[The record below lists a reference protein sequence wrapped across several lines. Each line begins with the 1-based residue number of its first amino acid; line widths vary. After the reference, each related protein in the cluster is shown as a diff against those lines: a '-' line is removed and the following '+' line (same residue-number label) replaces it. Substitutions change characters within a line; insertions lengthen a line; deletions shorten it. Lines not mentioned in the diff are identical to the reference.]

1 MLNTMQA
8 KLGLAILVAAALTG
22 CATSTKPGAV
32 GVTRSQ
38 MMLVSAEEVDS
49 MALASFSNQNQKAK
63 SEGRLVTKGAEYNR
77 VAKIAKAL
85 QVQVPVFRDDA
96 KDWKWELAL
105 IDAPVLNASCAPG
118 GKITFYTGLIRK
130 LKLTDDEIAMVM
142 GHEIAHALRE
152 HGRERLSQAKA
163 TGGLTALAGVLAP
176 TKGLQ
181 VAVAS
186 EASHYLFTLPNS
198 REHES
203 EADTMGLELAAR
215 AGYNPRAA
223 MSVWEK
229 MAAEG
234 GGAGGSEFLST
245 HPSDT
250 TRIASLTAMQPRV
263 TPLYEAAIKPEAAG
277 SAKAEAAGKS
287 DAAATPAASTKSRKK
302 KSSKAK

>member
-1 MLNTMQA
+1 MQT
-8 KLGLAILVAAALTG
+8 KLCLTVIAVAALAG

-38 MMLVSAEEVDS
+38 MMLVSASEVDA
-49 MALASFSNQNQKAK
+49 MALSSFSNQNQKAK
-63 SEGRLVTKGAEYNR
+63 SEGRLVTKGTEYNR
-77 VAKIAKAL
+77 VARIAKAL

-118 GKITFYTGLIRK
+118 GKITFYTGLIRQ

-152 HGRERLSQAKA
+152 HGRERMSQAKA

-176 TKGLQ
+176 SKGLQ

-186 EASHYLFTLPNS
+186 EATHYLFTLPNS

-229 MAAEG
+229 MAAAS
-234 GGAGGSEFLST
+234 GGAGNAEFLST
-245 HPSDT
+245 HPSDS

-263 TPLYEAAIKPEAAG
+263 TPLYDAATKPEGAAKQEAPAKPE
-277 SAKAEAAGKS
+277 SATK
-287 DAAATPAASTKSRKK
+287 PASTTKAGKK
-302 KSSKAK
+302 KSSK

>member
-1 MLNTMQA
+1 MQT
-8 KLGLAILVAAALTG
+8 KLCLTVIAVAALAG

-38 MMLVSAEEVDS
+38 MMLVSASEVDA
-49 MALASFSNQNQKAK
+49 MALTSFSNQNQKAK
-63 SEGRLVTKGAEYNR
+63 SEGRLVTKGTEYNR
-77 VAKIAKAL
+77 VARIAKAL

-118 GKITFYTGLIRK
+118 GKITFYTGLIRQ

-152 HGRERLSQAKA
+152 HGRERMSQAKA

-176 TKGLQ
+176 SKGLQ

-186 EASHYLFTLPNS
+186 EATHYLFTLPNS

-229 MAAEG
+229 MAAAS
-234 GGAGGSEFLST
+234 GGAGNAEFLST
-245 HPSDT
+245 HPSDS

-263 TPLYEAAIKPEAAG
+263 TPLYEAATKPEGAAKPEAPAKPE
-277 SAKAEAAGKS
+277 SASKP
-287 DAAATPAASTKSRKK
+287 AATSKTGKK
-302 KSSKAK
+302 KSSR

>member
-1 MLNTMQA
+1 MLNTMQT
-8 KLGLAILVAAALTG
+8 KLCLAVIAVAALAG

-32 GVTRSQ
+32 GVTRTQLLIVPAS
-38 MMLVSAEEVDS
+38 EVDA
-49 MALASFSNQNQKAK
+49 MALSDFSNQNQKAK
-63 SEGRLVTKGAEYNR
+63 SAGRLLTSGPEYTR
-77 VAKIAKAL
+77 VARIAKAL
-85 QVQVPVFRDDA
+85 QVQVPVFRDDT

-105 IDAPVLNASCAPG
+105 IDAPILNATCAPG

-130 LKLTDDEIAMVM
+130 LKLTDDEIAMIM

-152 HGRERLSQAKA
+152 HGRERMSQAKA
-163 TGGLTALAGVLAP
+163 TGGLAALANVLAP

-198 REHES
+198 RQNET
-203 EADTMGLELAAR
+203 EADTIGLELAAR
-215 AGYNPRAA
+215 AGYNPKAA

-234 GGAGGSEFLST
+234 GGAGNAEFLST
-245 HPSDT
+245 HPADS

-263 TPLYEAAIKPEAAG
+263 VPLYEAAAKADTG
-277 SAKAEAAGKS
+277 SSKAEASAS
-287 DAAATPAASTKSRKK
+287 PAASGKPAATTKSRKK
-302 KSSKAK
+302 KSSK

>member
-1 MLNTMQA
+1 MLNPMQA
-8 KLGLAILVAAALTG
+8 KFGFAVLVAAALSG

-38 MMLVSAEEVDS
+38 MMLVSAEEVDT

-77 VAKIAKAL
+77 VARIAKAL

-245 HPSDT
+245 HPSDS

-263 TPLYEAAIKPEAAG
+263 TPLYEAAIKP
-277 SAKAEAAGKS
+277 SASAETEVAGKS

-302 KSSKAK
+302 KSAKAK

>member
-1 MLNTMQA
+1 MLNTMQT
-8 KLGLAILVAAALTG
+8 KLCLTVIAVAALAG

-38 MMLVSAEEVDS
+38 MMLVSASEVDA
-49 MALASFSNQNQKAK
+49 MALSSFSNQNQKAK
-63 SEGRLVTKGAEYNR
+63 SEGRLVTKGTEYNR
-77 VAKIAKAL
+77 VARIAKAL

-118 GKITFYTGLIRK
+118 GKITFYTGLIRQ

-152 HGRERLSQAKA
+152 HGRERMSQAKA

-176 TKGLQ
+176 SKGLQ

-186 EASHYLFTLPNS
+186 EATHYLFTLPNS

-229 MAAEG
+229 MAAAS
-234 GGAGGSEFLST
+234 GGAGNAEFLST
-245 HPSDT
+245 HPSDS

-263 TPLYEAAIKPEAAG
+263 TPLYDAATKPEGAAKQEAPAKPE
-277 SAKAEAAGKS
+277 SATK
-287 DAAATPAASTKSRKK
+287 PASTTKAGKK
-302 KSSKAK
+302 KSSK

>member
-8 KLGLAILVAAALTG
+8 KLGLAVLVAAALAG

-38 MMLVSAEEVDS
+38 MMLVSAEEVDT

-85 QVQVPVFRDDA
+85 QAQVPVFREDA

-245 HPSDT
+245 HPSDS

-263 TPLYEAAIKPEAAG
+263 TPLYDAAIKPSA
-277 SAKAEAAGKS
+277 SAKADTEVAGKS

-302 KSSKAK
+302 KSAKAK

>member
-1 MLNTMQA
+1 MLNTMQT
-8 KLGLAILVAAALTG
+8 KLCLTVIAVAALAG

-38 MMLVSAEEVDS
+38 MMLVSASEVDA
-49 MALASFSNQNQKAK
+49 MALSSFSNQNQKAK
-63 SEGRLVTKGAEYNR
+63 SEGRLVTKGTEYNR
-77 VAKIAKAL
+77 VARIAKAL

-118 GKITFYTGLIRK
+118 GKITFYTGLIRQ

-152 HGRERLSQAKA
+152 HGRERMSQAKA

-176 TKGLQ
+176 SKGLQ

-186 EASHYLFTLPNS
+186 EATHYLFTLPNS

-229 MAAEG
+229 MAAAS
-234 GGAGGSEFLST
+234 GGAGNAEFLST
-245 HPSDT
+245 HPSDS

-263 TPLYEAAIKPEAAG
+263 TPLYDAATKPEGAAKPEAPAKPE
-277 SAKAEAAGKS
+277 SASKPE
-287 DAAATPAASTKSRKK
+287 STRKTGKK
-302 KSSKAK
+302 KSSR

>member
-1 MLNTMQA
+1 MQT
-8 KLGLAILVAAALTG
+8 KLCLTVIAVAALAG

-38 MMLVSAEEVDS
+38 MMLVSASEVDA
-49 MALASFSNQNQKAK
+49 MALSSFSNQNQKAK
-63 SEGRLVTKGAEYNR
+63 SEGRLVTKGTEYNR
-77 VAKIAKAL
+77 VARIAKAL

-118 GKITFYTGLIRK
+118 GKITFYTGLIRQ

-152 HGRERLSQAKA
+152 HGRERMSQAKA

-176 TKGLQ
+176 SKGLQ

-186 EASHYLFTLPNS
+186 EATHYLFTLPNS

-229 MAAEG
+229 MAAAS
-234 GGAGGSEFLST
+234 GGAGNAEFLST
-245 HPSDT
+245 HPSDS

-263 TPLYEAAIKPEAAG
+263 TPLYDAATKPEGAAKPEAPAKPE
-277 SAKAEAAGKS
+277 SASKPE
-287 DAAATPAASTKSRKK
+287 STRKTGKK
-302 KSSKAK
+302 KSSR

>member
-1 MLNTMQA
+1 MLNTMQT
-8 KLGLAILVAAALTG
+8 KLCLTVIAVAALAG

-38 MMLVSAEEVDS
+38 MMLVSASEVDA
-49 MALASFSNQNQKAK
+49 MALTSFSNQNQKAK
-63 SEGRLVTKGAEYNR
+63 SEGRLVTKGTEYNR
-77 VAKIAKAL
+77 VARIAKAL

-118 GKITFYTGLIRK
+118 GKITFYTGLIRQ

-152 HGRERLSQAKA
+152 HGRERMSQAKA

-176 TKGLQ
+176 SKGLQ

-186 EASHYLFTLPNS
+186 EATHYLFTLPNS

-229 MAAEG
+229 MAAAS
-234 GGAGGSEFLST
+234 GGAGNAEFLST
-245 HPSDT
+245 HPSDS

-263 TPLYEAAIKPEAAG
+263 TPLYEAATKPEGAAKPEAPAKPE
-277 SAKAEAAGKS
+277 SASKP
-287 DAAATPAASTKSRKK
+287 AATSKTGKK
-302 KSSKAK
+302 KSSR